1 MLTIAE
7 LSVNSAIKYEIIA
20 NDINNAD
27 SNIEE

>member
-1 MLTIAE
+1 

-27 SNIEE
+27 SNIEEWEIDL